1 MSEVRTSAPAY
12 INVMSLQTELSSQ
25 GQFQFLFINNF
36 SICVCSNFVIVF
48 LVYRYADFKPPS
60 SPSPSAPITSLSTSS
75 VSEVPK
81 IDAVS
86 TNGPAQPS
94 VEDKPKDDGQQLNEP
109 KSRPLS
115 PYAM

>member
-1 MSEVRTSAPAY
+1 
-12 INVMSLQTELSSQ
+12 
-25 GQFQFLFINNF
+25 
-36 SICVCSNFVIVF
+36 
-48 LVYRYADFKPPS
+48 
-60 SPSPSAPITSLSTSS
+60 